1 MGGSTGN
8 PPAMPNIDSENSSYT
23 FVQKV
28 WIACSITALTVIFL
42 LLFEA
47 TFNVIILIFASV
59 LIACYFRGIS
69 SFIGEKTGWKNAI
82 TLSISIGGT
91 ILIFAGISWLVG
103 ATVSNETDQ
112 IQESLPDMIAEVKG
126 LLNESDAGQ
135 KGMEK
140 VADWQNSGKLGDFIS
155 TLFGSTFG
163 YLGDFI
169 IIIVIGI
176 FFTAAPNLYL
186 NGILQLVPPGN
197 RDKAEAVTDKLA
209 TGLKKW
215 LAGRFLAML
224 AVFILTGIGLAILG
238 VPMWL
243 TLALI
248 AGLLN
253 FIPNFGPILASIPA
267 VLIGFSVSPTTAA
280 LVAGLY
286 LVVQLL
292 ESGLI
297 NPMAQKKLVKI
308 PPALIIISQLL
319 VGSITGLWGVILAT
333 PIVLMLIILVQ
344 QLYIKPLNDKHD
356 G

>member
-1 MGGSTGN
+1 MQ
-8 PPAMPNIDSENSSYT
+8 DSNEKDSRYS

-28 WIACSITALTVIFL
+28 WIFCSILALVVILL

-59 LIACYFRGIS
+59 LIASYFRGIS
-69 SFIGEKTGWKNAI
+69 SYLSKKTGWKTAI
-82 TLSISIGGT
+82 TLTISIGGT
-91 ILIFAGISWLVG
+91 FLIFAGIFWLAG
-103 ATVSNETDQ
+103 ATISNEAEKIEDA
-112 IQESLPDMIAEVKG
+112 LPGMVEEVKV
-126 LLNESDAGQ
+126 LLNDSEAGKEGIEKIEEWQDSDKFG
-135 KGMEK
+135 
-140 VADWQNSGKLGDFIS
+140 SFIS
-155 TLFGSTFG
+155 RLFSSTFG

-176 FFTAAPNLYL
+176 FFTASPHLYL
-186 NGILQLVPPGN
+186 NGLFQMVPPGN
-197 RDKAEAVTDKLA
+197 RDKAKEVVEKLA
-209 TGLKKW
+209 SALKKW

-224 AVFILTGIGLAILG
+224 AVFILTSIGLVILG

-253 FIPNFGPILASIPA
+253 FIPNFGPIVASIPA
-267 VLIGFSVSPTTAA
+267 VLIALSISPTTAA
-280 LVAGLY
+280 MVAGLY

-292 ESGLI
+292 ESGII

-319 VGSITGLWGVILAT
+319 VGTMTGIWGVILAT

-344 QLYIKPLNDKHD
+344 ELYVQPLNEKYQR
-356 G
+356 

>member
-1 MGGSTGN
+1 MPETSDGSN
-8 PPAMPNIDSENSSYT
+8 QYT

-28 WIACSITALTVIFL
+28 WIVWGILAFVVIFL

-69 SFIGEKTGWKNAI
+69 SFIENKTGWNSK
-82 TLSISIGGT
+82 LSLTISLGGT
-91 ILIFAGISWLVG
+91 FLILSGIFWLAG
-103 ATVSNETDQ
+103 ATISNEAERIEDA
-112 IQESLPDMIAEVKG
+112 LPAMIEEVKG
-126 LLNESDAGQ
+126 LLNDSNVGQ
-135 KGMEK
+135 EGIEK
-140 VADWQNSGKLGDFIS
+140 VEEWRDSGKFGSYIS
-155 TLFGSTFG
+155 RLFSSTFG
-163 YLGDFI
+163 YLGDFL

-176 FFTAAPNLYL
+176 FFTASPNLYL
-186 NGILQLVPPGN
+186 NGIIQLFPPGK
-197 RDKAEAVTDKLA
+197 RDRAESVLEKLG

-224 AVFILTGIGLAILG
+224 AVFILTSIGLSIIG

-267 VLIGFSVSPTTAA
+267 ILIALSISPTTAA
-280 LVAGLY
+280 IVAGLY

-292 ESGLI
+292 ESGII
-297 NPMAQKKLVKI
+297 NPLAQKKLVKI

-319 VGSITGLWGVILAT
+319 VGAMTGIWGVVLAT
-333 PIVLMLIILVQ
+333 PIVLMVIILVRE
-344 QLYIKPLNDKHD
+344 LYVKPMNERSK
-356 G
+356 

>member
-1 MGGSTGN
+1 
-8 PPAMPNIDSENSSYT
+8 MPENSENSDQYS

-28 WIACSITALTVIFL
+28 WIVCSILALIIIFL
-42 LLFEA
+42 LLVEA
-47 TFNVIILIFASV
+47 TFNVIILIFAGV

-69 SFIGEKTGWKNAI
+69 SFIEKKTGWNSSI
-82 TLSISIGGT
+82 TLTISIGGT
-91 ILIFAGISWLVG
+91 FLILAGIFWLAG
-103 ATVSNETDQ
+103 ATISNEAEKIEDA
-112 IQESLPDMIAEVKG
+112 LPAMIEEVKG
-126 LLNESDAGQ
+126 LLNDSNVGQ
-135 KGMEK
+135 EGIEK
-140 VADWQNSGKLGDFIS
+140 VEEWRDSGKFGTFVS
-155 TLFGSTFG
+155 RLFGSTFG
-163 YLGDFI
+163 YMGDFLI
-169 IIIVIGI
+169 IVVIGI
-176 FFTAAPNLYL
+176 FFTASPHLYL
-186 NGILQLVPPGN
+186 DGIVQLVPPAK
-197 RDKAEAVTDKLA
+197 REKAEGVLIKLA

-224 AVFILTGIGLAILG
+224 AVFILTSIGLVILG

-253 FIPNFGPILASIPA
+253 FIPNFGPIAASIPA
-267 VLIGFSVSPTTAA
+267 ILIALSISPTTAA
-280 LVAGLY
+280 IVAGLY

-319 VGSITGLWGVILAT
+319 VGAMTGIWGIILAT
-333 PIVLMLIILVQ
+333 PILLMVIILVQ
-344 QLYIKPLNDKHD
+344 QLYVKPMNEKHQ

>member
-1 MGGSTGN
+1 MQ
-8 PPAMPNIDSENSSYT
+8 DSNEKNSGYS

-28 WIACSITALTVIFL
+28 WIVCSILGLVVILL

-69 SFIGEKTGWKNAI
+69 SFLSKKTGWKSVI
-82 TLSISIGGT
+82 TLTISISGT
-91 ILIFAGISWLVG
+91 FLIFAGIFWLAG
-103 ATVSNETDQ
+103 ATISNEAEK
-112 IQESLPDMIAEVKG
+112 IEEALPAMIGEVKA
-126 LLNESDAGQ
+126 LLNDSDAGQ
-135 KGMEK
+135 EGIEK
-140 VADWQNSGKLGDFIS
+140 IEKWQESGKLGAFIS
-155 TLFGSTFG
+155 RLFGSTFG

-176 FFTAAPNLYL
+176 FFTASPHLYL
-186 NGILQLVPPGN
+186 DGMVQLVPPGK
-197 RDKAEAVTDKLA
+197 RKKAQEVTEKLA

-224 AVFILTGIGLAILG
+224 AVFILTSIGLVIIG

-253 FIPNFGPILASIPA
+253 FIPNFGPIVASIPA
-267 VLIGFSVSPTTAA
+267 ILIALSISPTTAA
-280 LVAGLY
+280 IVAGLY

-292 ESGLI
+292 ESGII

-319 VGSITGLWGVILAT
+319 VGSMTGIWGVILAT
-333 PIVLMLIILVQ
+333 PLVLMFIILVQ
-344 QLYIKPLNDKHD
+344 QLYIQPLNEKYQK
-356 G
+356 

>member
-1 MGGSTGN
+1 
-8 PPAMPNIDSENSSYT
+8 MPEPSDNANQFT

-28 WIACSITALTVIFL
+28 WIVCGILSFVVIFL

-69 SFIGEKTGWKNAI
+69 SFIKNKTGWNPAI
-82 TLSISIGGT
+82 TLTISIGGT
-91 ILIFAGISWLVG
+91 ILIFAGIVWLAG
-103 ATVSNETDQ
+103 ATISNEAEKIGDA
-112 IQESLPDMIAEVKG
+112 LPSMVEEVKG
-126 LLNESDAGQ
+126 LLDDSNLGQ
-135 KGMEK
+135 EGIEK
-140 VADWQNSGKLGDFIS
+140 IEEWRDSGKFGSYLS
-155 TLFGSTFG
+155 RLFSSTFG

-176 FFTAAPNLYL
+176 FFTASPNLYL
-186 NGILQLVPPGN
+186 DGIVQLVPPRHRG
-197 RDKAEAVTDKLA
+197 KAEDVLEKLA
-209 TGLKKW
+209 TALKKW

-224 AVFILTGIGLAILG
+224 AVFILTGIGLSILG

-267 VLIGFSVSPTTAA
+267 VLIALSISPTTAA

-292 ESGLI
+292 ESGII
-297 NPMAQKKLVKI
+297 NPLAQKKLVKI
-308 PPALIIISQLL
+308 PPALIIISQLF
-319 VGSITGLWGVILAT
+319 VGAMTGIWGVILAT
-333 PIVLMLIILVQ
+333 PIVLMILIIVRE
-344 QLYIKPLNDKHD
+344 LYVKPMNEQEKEIK
-356 G
+356 